1 MPGAGDP
8 SMNLSDRIRVIE
20 RGWLSS
26 NQVVC
31 FDDDGGAT
39 VVDTGYVSE
48 GDETLRLVDEA
59 LRGRPLRR
67 IVNTHLHSD
76 HAGGNAL
83 LKARHGCAIWIPSGE
98 SGLVERWDEA
108 RLSYQATSQRCPRF
122 MHDAVFQRN
131 AALEMGGEDWTALP
145 AAGHDNAMVMFWCER
160 LGVLMSADALWR
172 KGFGVIFPE
181 LAGESG
187 FAEQHATLEL
197 IGQLKP
203 GLVIPGHG
211 APFTDV
217 DAALQAARSRLQWLA
232 EEPRRNTENALKVL
246 LAFKL
251 LEERRMDMAALA
263 EVVRASLAHNPGMR
277 AHLSAFLPE
286 GMPVD
291 HEALADLA
299 ARQLV
304 DAGAARLEGGWL
316 VAR

>member
-1 MPGAGDP
+1 
-8 SMNLSDRIRVIE
+8 MNLPDRIRVIE

-26 NQVVC
+26 NHVVC
-31 FDDDGGAT
+31 FDEDGAT

-48 GDETLRLVDEA
+48 ADETLRLIDEA
-59 LRGRPLRR
+59 LDGRPLRR

-83 LKARHGCAIWIPSGE
+83 LKARHGCAIWIPPGE
-98 SGLVERWDEA
+98 SEPVARWDEEA
-108 RLSYQATSQRCPRF
+108 LSYRATSQRCPRF
-122 MHDAVFQRN
+122 THDALIHPHDTLR
-131 AALEMGGEDWTALP
+131 LGGEDWIVLP
-145 AAGHDNAMVMFWCER
+145 AGGHDNAMVMLWCER
-160 LGVLMSADALWR
+160 LGALISADALWR

-187 FAEQHATLEL
+187 FAEQHATLET
-197 IGQLKP
+197 IGRLKP
-203 GLVIPGHG
+203 RLVIPGHG

-217 DAALQAARSRLQWLA
+217 DAALQAARSRLQWLS

-251 LEERRMDMAALA
+251 LEERRLDMAALA
-263 EVVRASLAHNPGMR
+263 DVVRMSLAHNAGMR

-286 GMPVD
+286 GMPAD
-291 HEALADLA
+291 HEALAGLA

-304 DAGAARLEGGWL
+304 ETGVARLEEGWL